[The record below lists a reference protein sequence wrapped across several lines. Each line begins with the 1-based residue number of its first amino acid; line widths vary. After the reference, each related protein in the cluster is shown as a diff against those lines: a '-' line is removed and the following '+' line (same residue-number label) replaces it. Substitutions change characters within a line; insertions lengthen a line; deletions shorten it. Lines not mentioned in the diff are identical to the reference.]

1 MEIIYL
7 LTINSVF
14 FISYKLISSYFN
26 KNVSEER
33 IKWRER
39 IRELTI
45 EIVNTDKYEYKLIA
59 ELSTRLNLFDDNSDI
74 EIIKSAEKVLAHNKH
89 NKHKKE
95 FVARISMLLKYD
107 WERSKYESSINSLF
121 RIGKPKQA
129 HIDNFKEFYKAN
141 RNGKNTVFKGKDLKS
156 NFELYKEE
164 YKYNESCIIPT
175 FFWINLIFPVLYILY
190 KLVNC
195 MIITKAY

>member
-74 EIIKSAEKVLAHNKH
+74 EIIISGNLKIENEDKH
-89 NKHKKE
+89 E
-95 FVARISMLLKYD
+95 D
-107 WERSKYESSINSLF
+107 
-121 RIGKPKQA
+121 
-129 HIDNFKEFYKAN
+129 
-141 RNGKNTVFKGKDLKS
+141 KD
-156 NFELYKEE
+156 
-164 YKYNESCIIPT
+164 
-175 FFWINLIFPVLYILY
+175 
-190 KLVNC
+190 
-195 MIITKAY
+195 ITKTVAITSSAYNIKDGEEWNKRQIDMFVNLLRNQVMMHSNYNMEANM